1 MEHLARRVLR
11 HTTTIDRRTRII
23 VRTKRPLVPTRTP
36 ATMGVPTKLR
46 AAATRRHVPVIR
58 HLGRLTR
65 RRIRGHTLLPTG
77 TPRQAVATPHRA
89 IRHRAAVTR
98 HQAEIIRRPAAAI
111 RHRAEAIQPPAAVRA
126 EAVRAAAEVAVVAD
140 LVEAGVHRHTAA
152 EATKPTNKPKPAP
165 RPAGKA
171 GLLFL
176 TQRQPAASGTFAEQL
191 SAAQGVR

>member
-23 VRTKRPLVPTRTP
+23 VRTKRPLVPTRTK
-36 ATMGVPTKLR
+36 ATMGVRTKLR

-58 HLGRLTR
+58 HLGHLTR

-98 HQAEIIRRPAAAI
+98 HQTAATPRPAAAI
-111 RHRAEAIQPPAAVRA
+111 RHRAEATQPPAAVRA
-126 EAVRAAAEVAVVAD
+126 EALRAAAEVAVVAD
-140 LVEAGVHRHTAA
+140 LVEAAVHRHTAA
-152 EATKPTNKPKPAP
+152 EATKPTNKPKAGQGPPAK
-165 RPAGKA
+165 RA
-171 GLLFL
+171 F
-176 TQRQPAASGTFAEQL
+176 SF
-191 SAAQGVR
+191 